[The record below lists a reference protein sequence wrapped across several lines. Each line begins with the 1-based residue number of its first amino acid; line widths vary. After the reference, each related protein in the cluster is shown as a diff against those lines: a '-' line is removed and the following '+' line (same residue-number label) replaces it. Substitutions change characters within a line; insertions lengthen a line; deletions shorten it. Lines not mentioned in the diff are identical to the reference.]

1 MKMKTVY
8 VNSAISLEAE
18 PDYRKYF
25 SPIEARR
32 MGSLMKMAVAASTEA
47 LRAAG
52 MESTDAIITGT
63 GLGSVECT
71 EKFLLGLCGVE
82 GYDMKPTN
90 FMQSTHNTIGSLIG
104 IRTRNHG
111 YNSTYAQRG
120 ISFESALLDGYT
132 RILLGDSSSVM
143 AGCYEQ
149 LTPRYTTLLS
159 KIGEDGKVF
168 QDCAV
173 STIISERKE
182 GAICRL
188 SSVELL
194 YKPQSVDI
202 PKDAEILDCKG
213 GASARVFCQAVEMI
227 RGGARK
233 VVIRNEAPG
242 GEVAITILE
251 K

>member
-1 MKMKTVY
+1 MMKSVY
-8 VNSAISLEAE
+8 VNSAISIEAE

-25 SPIEARR
+25 SPMEARR
-32 MGSLMKMAVAASTEA
+32 MGRLMKMAVAASSKA
-47 LRAAG
+47 LEAAG

-71 EKFLLGLCGVE
+71 ENFLLGLCGVE

-90 FMQSTHNTIGSLIG
+90 FMQSTHNTISSLIA
-104 IRTRNHG
+104 IRNKNHG

-120 ISFESALLDGYT
+120 ISFESALLDGYS

-149 LTPRYTTLLS
+149 LTPRYTALLS
-159 KIGEDGKVF
+159 KIGKDGSVF
-168 QDCAV
+168 RDCAV
-173 STIISERKE
+173 STIISDREE

-188 SSVELL
+188 AGVKLL
-194 YKPQSVDI
+194 YKPGSVDI
-202 PKDAEILDCKG
+202 PEDALVLECREE
-213 GASARVFCQAVEMI
+213 ASARVFCQAVEII
-227 RGGARK
+227 RKGARK
-233 VVIRNEAPG
+233 VVIKNDAPG